1 MATDQRVGYI
11 EGRLD
16 SLATKEDMA
25 NLRTELARDMTV
37 HLRWMIGL
45 QLAGL
50 TAIAAV
56 FRLLG

>member
-1 MATDQRVGYI
+1 MTTDQRVSYI

-16 SLATKEDMA
+16 SIATKEDLA
-25 NLRTELARDMTV
+25 NLRTELARDMTI

>member
-1 MATDQRVGYI
+1 MTTDQRVGYI